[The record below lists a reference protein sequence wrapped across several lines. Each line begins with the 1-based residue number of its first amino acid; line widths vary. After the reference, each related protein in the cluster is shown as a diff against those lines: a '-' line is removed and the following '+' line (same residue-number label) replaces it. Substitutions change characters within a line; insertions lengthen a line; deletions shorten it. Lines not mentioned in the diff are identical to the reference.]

1 MHYELIHYEIVDCMC
16 KSTGGTLP
24 VQRAE
29 LSAPAHGFRDS
40 LVPGT
45 VQIAEQGLD
54 Q

>member
-1 MHYELIHYEIVDCMC
+1 MHYEIVDCMC
-16 KSTGGTLP
+16 QSTGGTLP
-24 VQRAE
+24 VQMAE

-40 LVPGT
+40 LVPGI